1 MLDGFEIANAFS
13 CCYKIDT
20 SQGIRF
26 DSLGKSV
33 TLNRIWI

>member
-1 MLDGFEIANAFS
+1 MFYGFELANAFS

-20 SQGIRF
+20 SQDIGF